1 MRRFLL
7 HEQRINQENSLLN
20 YLMIFCRTAL
30 IGVLSF
36 YNGQTQAEGYLT
48 RQGRRFYTRQ
58 PPLNGYLRSKYG
70 DGSLSL
76 VSWL

>member
-36 YNGQTQAEGYLT
+36 YNGQTQAEGYL
-48 RQGRRFYTRQ
+48 R
-58 PPLNGYLRSKYG
+58 
-70 DGSLSL
+70 
-76 VSWL
+76 